1 MGLFSSLLGNAGAVD
16 KDKLQSEYANLLSTN
31 EEIEVGFKLIR
42 DTFIFTNKRLILVD
56 KQGLTGSKIEYLS
69 VTY

>member
-42 DTFIFTNKRLILVD
+42 DRKSKALTSFGRGFFILA
-56 KQGLTGSKIEYLS
+56 SS
-69 VTY
+69 

>member
-31 EEIEVGFKLIR
+31 EEIEVGFKL
-42 DTFIFTNKRLILVD
+42 K
-56 KQGLTGSKIEYLS
+56 
-69 VTY
+69 